1 VKRTAIA
8 AALAVV
14 LRGATGLAAAA
25 NVAGSAEAGDP
36 APYTF
41 SIGPF
46 VPSYA
51 PPAAGTYELPPIGA
65 VGDHPLIDAS
75 GAKTTLA
82 AVVGGRM
89 AVVSFIYGTC
99 SEKTGCPLATAVLH
113 RLDERIAANP
123 DMAQRVALVSISFDP
138 AHDADRLAAMQ
149 RMRAPGSTW
158 AFVTAPDEAALGKLL
173 ADFGQSITML
183 RTADGRAT
191 GKFRHVLKVYLLDR
205 AQNVRNIYSVGFLH
219 PDLVWNDLETLRME
233 QASRASAG
241 AASRQKSR

>member
-1 VKRTAIA
+1 MKRTAIA
-8 AALAVV
+8 ALAVV
-14 LRGATGLAAAA
+14 LWGATSMVRAADG
-25 NVAGSAEAGDP
+25 AGSEAAGEP

-46 VPSYA
+46 VPSYT

-65 VGDHPLIDAS
+65 VGDHALVDAS

-82 AVVGGRM
+82 AVVAGRM

-123 DMAQRVALVSISFDP
+123 GMAKHVALVSISFDP

-158 AFVTAPDEAALGKLL
+158 SFVTSPDEAALGKLL
-173 ADFGQSITML
+173 VDFGQSVTML

-205 AQNVRNIYSVGFLH
+205 AQRVRNIYSVGFLH

-233 QASRASAG
+233 QASTAAAGSATRQG
-241 AASRQKSR
+241 SR